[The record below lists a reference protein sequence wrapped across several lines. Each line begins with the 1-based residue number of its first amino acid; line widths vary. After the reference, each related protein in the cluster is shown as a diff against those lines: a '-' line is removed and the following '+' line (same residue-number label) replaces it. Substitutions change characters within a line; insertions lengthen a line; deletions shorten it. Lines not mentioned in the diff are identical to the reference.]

1 MTMNDKRMKYNIVTS
16 HIQNLTT
23 AMKMNGF
30 LNNLSNSYAFYSRLT
45 DSDCM
50 NKPVCIDL

>member
-50 NKPVCIDL
+50 NKPVCTDL